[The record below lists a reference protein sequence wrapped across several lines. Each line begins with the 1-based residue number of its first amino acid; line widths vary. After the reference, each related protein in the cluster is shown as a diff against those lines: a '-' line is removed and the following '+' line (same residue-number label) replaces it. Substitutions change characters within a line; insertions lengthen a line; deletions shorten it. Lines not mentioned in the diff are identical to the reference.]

1 MIIKL
6 GEYKG
11 FNYKR
16 PNMSVTEEEIE
27 RYLKQLR
34 VKSKVEIDRVGEVEL
49 GDKLTINYTGSFEGV
64 KIKEFEN
71 DNFVFELGG
80 GFFPKE
86 FEECLVGKG
95 VSDCVNISI
104 TMPENYGNEEFKN
117 KIIDFKVYIIE
128 AKASIYPPLNDAE
141 VKKLQLNG
149 INTVDELMIYI
160 KSRIKYEKFIF
171 ENTNNINQIMDEIVS
186 NTEYKISEE
195 DLKIMQ
201 LEIFKDFKAKLIAE
215 GVDLHFYLRYKGITE
230 DQIIEKCK
238 IEAETY
244 LLEKE
249 IIEEIAI
256 KENLKLTKEEQDE
269 AKQGKT
275 KQGKTKQVAMEQLL
289 YQKVVR
295 YLLQE
300 NTVA

>member
-6 GEYKG
+6 GDYKG

-16 PNMSVTEEEIE
+16 LNESVTEEEIE
-27 RYLKQLR
+27 KYLKQLR
-34 VKSKVEIDRVGEVEL
+34 AKSKIEIDRVGEVEL

-71 DNFVFELGG
+71 DNFVFELGEG
-80 GFFPKE
+80 LFPKG
-86 FEECLVGKG
+86 FETCLVGKS

-128 AKASIYPPLNDAE
+128 AKASIYPPLKDAE
-141 VKKLQLNG
+141 VKRLQLDG
-149 INTVDELMIYI
+149 INSVDELMTYT

-171 ENTNNINQIMDEIVS
+171 ENTNNINKIMNKIVS

-195 DLKIMQ
+195 DLKNMQ
-201 LEIFKDFKAKLIAE
+201 LEIFEDFKAKLIAE

-249 IIEEIAI
+249 IIEEIAK
-256 KENLKLTKEEQDE
+256 KENIRLTEEEQNE
-269 AKQGKT
+269 AKQGESKR
-275 KQGKTKQVAMEQLL
+275 VAMEQLL

-300 NTVA
+300 NTVE